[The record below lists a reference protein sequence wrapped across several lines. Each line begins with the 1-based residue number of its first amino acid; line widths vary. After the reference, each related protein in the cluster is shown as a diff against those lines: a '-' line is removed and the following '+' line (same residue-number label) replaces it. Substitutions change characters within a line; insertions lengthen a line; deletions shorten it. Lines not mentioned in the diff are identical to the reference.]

1 MFLARVLTG
10 RSAQSSPAYRRPP
23 KDKRTGRLFDS
34 VSNGTP
40 VSTAQPG
47 APAGPHATSGTIGF
61 GGGMPAVGVGG
72 AMPVLGFGGGWF
84 GGMLGRRTKGMHG
97 TEYGVEVLNNKQN
110 QAAVYVIFDPMQ
122 HYPEYV
128 VSY

>member
-10 RSAQSSPAYRRPP
+10 RCAQSSSAYRRPP

-40 VSTAQPG
+40 VTTGNNVATTAP
-47 APAGPHATSGTIGF
+47 F
-61 GGGMPAVGVGG
+61 GMFGAVGVGG
-72 AMPVLGFGGGWF
+72 VIPAVGIGGIFGGIR
-84 GGMLGRRTKGMHG
+84 GRMQG

-110 QAAVYVIFDPMQ
+110 QAAVYVVFDPMQ

-128 VSY
+128 ISY

>member
-34 VSNGTP
+34 VSNGIP
-40 VSTAQPG
+40 VSQKGVTATAFGG
-47 APAGPHATSGTIGF
+47 AMFGVGIGF
-61 GGGMPAVGVGG
+61 GGILGG
-72 AMPVLGFGGGWF
+72 HTRSTQEAGF
-84 GGMLGRRTKGMHG
+84 
-97 TEYGVEVLNNKQN
+97 GVEVVNGPKN
-110 QAAVYVIFDPMQ
+110 QASVYVIFDPMQ

-128 VSY
+128 ISY

>member
-10 RSAQSSPAYRRPP
+10 RSAQSSPNYRRPP

-40 VSTAQPG
+40 LSQTGATAAQPG
-47 APAGPHATSGTIGF
+47 GVVFGVGFGF
-61 GGGMPAVGVGG
+61 GGS
-72 AMPVLGFGGGWF
+72 PVRRGRLGQEAGF
-84 GGMLGRRTKGMHG
+84 
-97 TEYGVEVLNNKQN
+97 GVEVVNDARN
-110 QAAVYVIFDPMQ
+110 QASVYVIFDPMQ

-128 VSY
+128 ISY